1 MDISEV
7 SLGTMQG
14 HISKQQSL
22 EKDLKKVKA
31 VLRRILQDD
40 PVKFDAVMEDCL
52 KKQSI
57 EQQIVLVCDEG
68 IRLCTTP
75 ESPYFALGL
84 HKHIIDCAM
93 ELRLL
98 TETEARL
105 RVLNVCAK
113 WVRTQIKK
121 EELAKRIADML
132 YIAASP
138 DIEPMAIAVKA
149 VELLP
154 SAKYV
159 PFLMR
164 MRKYYQD
171 ARGE

>member
-1 MDISEV
+1 MKDS
-7 SLGTMQG
+7 SL
-14 HISKQQSL
+14 HDS
-22 EKDLKKVKA
+22 
-31 VLRRILQDD
+31 
-40 PVKFDAVMEDCL
+40 
-52 KKQSI
+52 
-57 EQQIVLVCDEG
+57 
-68 IRLCTTP
+68 

-149 VELLP
+149 VELLLQQNMCR
-154 SAKYV
+154 S
-159 PFLMR
+159 L
-164 MRKYYQD
+164 
-171 ARGE
+171 